1 MIFYYDCGGKLNIS
15 GCSRM
20 ERRIYVF
27 YKWGERSVVYIKPK
41 AIRGILEK
49 IAIRKVILNNKN
61 DFYNPIYQDSLN
73 SLYNESELI
82 SELEAINYVQDYI
95 EKRKKMFGES
105 ISDCSANS
113 I

>member
-1 MIFYYDCGGKLNIS
+1 MIFYYDCVGKLNIS

-20 ERRIYVF
+20 ERRISVL

-49 IAIRKVILNNKN
+49 IAVKRVILNNKN
-61 DFYNPIYQDSLN
+61 NFYAPIYQDSLN

-82 SELEAINYVQDYI
+82 SELEAINYVEDYI
-95 EKRKKMFGES
+95 EKRKNMFGES
-105 ISDCSANS
+105 ISDCVANS

>member
-1 MIFYYDCGGKLNIS
+1 MIFYYDCSGTVNIS

-20 ERRIYVF
+20 EKNIYIF

-41 AIRGILEK
+41 AIKGILEK
-49 IAIRKVILNNKN
+49 IAVKKVILNNKN
-61 DFYNPIYQDSLN
+61 NKYIPIYQDSLN

-82 SELEAINYVQDYI
+82 SELEARNYAQDYI
-95 EKRKKMFGES
+95 DKQKDMFGKS
-105 ISDCSANS
+105 ITNCIGNS

>member
-1 MIFYYDCGGKLNIS
+1 MIFYYDCSGTVNIS
-15 GCSRM
+15 GCSRIGKN
-20 ERRIYVF
+20 IYIF

-61 DFYNPIYQDSLN
+61 GKYIPIYQDSLN

-82 SELEAINYVQDYI
+82 SEIEARNYVQDYI
-95 EKRKKMFGES
+95 DRQKDMLGKK
-105 ISDCSANS
+105 IC
-113 I
+113 